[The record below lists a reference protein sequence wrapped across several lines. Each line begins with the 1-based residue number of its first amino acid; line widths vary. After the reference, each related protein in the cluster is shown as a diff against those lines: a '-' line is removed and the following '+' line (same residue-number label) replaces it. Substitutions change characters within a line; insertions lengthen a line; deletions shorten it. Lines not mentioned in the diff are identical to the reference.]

1 MNRARIAGVVAV
13 LLAAALTG
21 CSPTSST
28 GIPAPEPVVG
38 VTHTQDSADDYPAG
52 QVIAA
57 TTTLARHP
65 MLQNQYLM
73 GWGADNPEPSPG
85 VFDWTSLDQRMNL
98 IKQTRGV
105 PVLTLAGAP
114 DWMKG
119 GSAGTTDWSR
129 LNTAPTRA
137 HYGDFAALAATAA
150 ARYPQV
156 RYFQVWSELKGLY
169 DEAANRWDYEAYT
182 EIYNMIYDAVKKVRP
197 DALVG
202 GPYVVLDTWSA
213 AGTSAPSALSGPWGV
228 VDQRALDVIDYWN
241 AHKHGADFLV
251 VDGSSGTRD
260 AGLTTDAFRATA
272 MFGTVS
278 RWLRVRVGLPVWWA
292 EFYPTQP
299 GGPQWSQESP
309 APAALSVAAVAQ
321 ALRGGAARLLLWQ
334 PQASADVP
342 SAALWTT
349 PTANSDAA
357 LLPLSVAWTWL
368 AANVDTRTTID
379 YSPAGTVLK
388 IIADREVL
396 TVNLTA
402 GELIPPGQS
411 APLPAYGMLITPRR

>member
-1 MNRARIAGVVAV
+1 MIRGRITGVAV
-13 LLAAALTG
+13 LLAATLSG
-21 CSPTSST
+21 CAPSARTTSP
-28 GIPAPEPVVG
+28 PPDPVVG
-38 VTHTQDSADDYPAG
+38 VTHTQDSADDYPAA
-52 QVIAA
+52 QVEAA
-57 TTTLARHP
+57 TAALAGHP

-73 GWGADNPEPSPG
+73 GWGVDNPEPSPG
-85 VFDWTSLDQRMNL
+85 VFDWSTLDQRMNL
-98 IKQTRGV
+98 IRQTRGV

-137 HYGDFAALAATAA
+137 HYEDFAALAAAAA

-169 DEAANRWDYEAYT
+169 NEDANRWDYEAYT
-182 EIYNMIYDAVKKVRP
+182 ELYNAVYDAVKKVRP

-213 AGTSAPSALSGPWGV
+213 EGTPAPSALSGPWGV

-260 AGLTTDAFRATA
+260 AGLTTDAFDATA
-272 MFGTVS
+272 MFGEVS
-278 RWLRVRVGLPVWWA
+278 RWLRAHVGLPVWWA

-299 GGPQWSQESP
+299 SGQAWPQESP
-309 APAALSVAAVAQ
+309 APAALTVAAVAQ

-349 PTANSDAA
+349 PTASTGAEP
-357 LLPLSVAWTWL
+357 LPLAGPWTWL
-368 AANVDTRTTID
+368 AANVNTRTKIA
-379 YSPAGTVLK
+379 YSPDGAVLV
-388 IIADREVL
+388 ITGEREVL

-402 GELIPPGQS
+402 SELTSPNQS
-411 APLPAYGMLITPRR
+411 APLSAFQMRITPRH